1 MKIPIL
7 TNDPSFTHWGMARM
21 TLDTDTLDLELE
33 ELMLVKTSKSKDKRA
48 RVSSDKLQRAE
59 VLSLAF
65 LKMARGVNAIFSEV
79 PSGAQDANSAN
90 AFGIVVGILA
100 AAPIPVTQVMPL
112 ETKEATGLG
121 KNATKSEII
130 GWATEKYPH
139 PTWLRARNNP
149 TGALIADNEHL
160 ADAIAVAEAGILTD
174 EFRRSLALMRR
185 AA

>member
-1 MKIPIL
+1 MRVPIL
-7 TNDPSFTHWGMARM
+7 SNDPSFTHWGMARM
-21 TLDTDTLDLELE
+21 LLDTDTLELELQD
-33 ELMLVKTSKSKDKRA
+33 LVLVKTKKTTEKRA
-48 RVSSDKLQRAE
+48 RVSSDKLERAE
-59 VLSLAF
+59 TLSAAF

-121 KNATKSEII
+121 KNATKAEII
-130 GWATEKYPH
+130 AWATEKYPH
-139 PTWLRARNNP
+139 AGWLRERGNP
-149 TGALIADNEHL
+149 NGRFIADNEHL
-160 ADAIAVAEAGILTD
+160 ADAIAVAEAGVLTD

>member
-7 TNDPSFTHWGMARM
+7 TNDPSFTAWGMARM
-21 TLDTDTLDLELE
+21 LLDTDTLELELQ
-33 ELMLVKTSKSKDKRA
+33 ELMLVKTSKTKEKRA
-48 RVSSDKLQRAE
+48 RVSSDKLDRATT
-59 VLSLAF
+59 LSNAF
-65 LKMARGVNAIFSEV
+65 LKMAKGVNAIFSEV

-100 AAPIPVTQVMPL
+100 AAPIPITQVMPL

-121 KNATKSEII
+121 KNATKDQII
-130 GWATEKYPH
+130 QWAFDRYPH
-139 PTWLRARNNP
+139 PTWLRARGKADGP
-149 TGALIADNEHL
+149 LIADNEHL

-174 EFRRSLALMRR
+174 EFRRSLALYRR

>member
-7 TNDPSFTHWGMARM
+7 SNDPSFTSWGMARM
-21 TLDTDTLDLELE
+21 LLDTDTLELELQ
-33 ELMLVKTSKSKDKRA
+33 ELILVKTTKSKDKRA
-48 RVSSDKLQRAE
+48 RVSSDKLERAE
-59 VLSLAF
+59 ALSAAF
-65 LKMARGVNAIFSEV
+65 LKMAQGVNAIFSEV

-100 AAPIPVTQVMPL
+100 AAPVPVTQVMPL

-121 KNATKSEII
+121 KNATKAEII
-130 GWATEKYPH
+130 AWAVAKYPH
-139 PTWLRARNNP
+139 HTWLRARGNP
-149 TGALIADNEHL
+149 NGPLVADNEHL
-160 ADAIAVAEAGILTD
+160 ADAIAVAEAGVLTD